1 MRQPVWPLR
10 DIGASF
16 RRSRFP
22 VESPMRLSAPFP
34 VLFFAS
40 AAHGLHHVLLALY
53 LTLVL
58 VIGQA
63 WHLPYNDMI
72 ALWTL
77 GAMLVGLGAPFAGW
91 LADRIGETK
100 MLVLCFLG
108 LGTSGVLCGLAQT
121 TAQLE
126 GALALLGLAGS
137 IYHPVG
143 FSWVVK
149 HARVRGRAIAST
161 GIAGSFGVALGPV
174 TAAGLASLW
183 GWRAAFILPSAI
195 AIVMG
200 LVLLVFHLAGRIAD
214 CAGDSVPLPDP
225 PAVTDRTRVFAVL
238 ALTMTATLMLNS
250 AFLTAL
256 PKLVQLSDIAG
267 PSGLFGI
274 GVITGSIQLLG
285 AGAQFAGGRFADRGF
300 AKVSYAG
307 GFLFLAAMFPL
318 IAISRSWAVAAAG
331 VATVSLFESMAPIET
346 MLLARYTPAARRG
359 AIFGIRYGLS
369 AIGTPAGV
377 WLVARL
383 YSSSAH
389 FLYLLTALGIAAG
402 FAAAAALLLPADRAT
417 ATVPAE

>member
-1 MRQPVWPLR
+1 
-10 DIGASF
+10 
-16 RRSRFP
+16 
-22 VESPMRLSAPFP
+22 MRLSAPFP

-77 GAMLVGLGAPFAGW
+77 GAMLVGLGAPLAGW

-108 LGTSGVLCGLAQT
+108 LGASGILCGLAQNAT
-121 TAQLE
+121 ELE
-126 GALALLGLAGS
+126 AALAFLGLSGS

-183 GWRAAFILPSAI
+183 GWRAAFILPSIIAVAI
-195 AIVMG
+195 G
-200 LVLLVFHLAGRIAD
+200 LVLLALHLAGRVVD
-214 CAGDSVPLPDP
+214 RAGDSLPLPDG
-225 PAVTDRTRVFAVL
+225 PAIDNNRARVFAVL
-238 ALTMTATLMLNS
+238 ALTMTVTLMLNS

-274 GVITGSIQLLG
+274 GLITGAIQLLG

-300 AKVSYAG
+300 ARAAYAG
-307 GFLFLAAMFPL
+307 GFLLLAAMFPI
-318 IAISRSWAVAAAG
+318 IAISRGWAVAAAG
-331 VATVSLFESMAPIET
+331 VAAVFLFESMAPIET

-359 AIFGIRYGLS
+359 AIFGLRYGLS

-383 YSSSAH
+383 YSGSAH
-389 FLYLLTALGIAAG
+389 FLYLLATLGIGAGLAAV
-402 FAAAAALLLPADRAT
+402 AATFLPADHSRA
-417 ATVPAE
+417 AQGHLQQKQA